1 MRALDVPSESDS
13 DEAIAPA
20 LPAQATQDGVSEHVI
35 VEQATLP
42 VIRLPWESGVFQEIF
57 ARPSIISDDLPTPTM
72 YGQAEL
78 QLRELSAQQSVKRQC
93 RVVTPDKAIFL
104 QAVRRKPDR
113 DFDEKC
119 EYVWGRAVK
128 LWLTLMLA
136 SPSAGKF
143 VQSVCSM
150 EEEEALSSIRDVF
163 GVQSPH
169 TALKRATSLIRFMK
183 WLRPGVDS
191 HEPLMPPEPILYAFL
206 KELTCRSTGKLA
218 ALGTVQALRLAQHVL
233 RCHNLEAVL
242 SPRVVGAAD
251 RSAGEH
257 LPQNQAR
264 DLTVSEV
271 RQVEEAIRAQDAD
284 PIDRFAAGVMCFQLF
299 ARNRWSD
306 VACIDSLSFDVT
318 EVAGRPVGY
327 VEARARHVKQSSQ
340 AKKKKALF
348 MPLVAPIQGVSPDFY
363 WALEWRHAAQL
374 AGIDLTKRP
383 LGALLP
389 APGPEGSFLKRHI
402 DTAEASDWLH
412 GLLLRSDPT
421 RQRTTSHCLKHTVL
435 GWLSRF
441 GIHGETQT
449 LLAHHST
456 GPMSD
461 LAYSRDAL
469 SGPIRQLEQML
480 QQIREGS
487 FLPDATRS
495 GYFVRENVSEAA
507 PSWSMVSE
515 PPTVARPMPAT
526 WEGPDRMEQASV
538 EGEEQHGAS
547 PTGTS
552 LFGTNFGK
560 RWLLMEG
567 TKCSFEPKRVEPTTE
582 GDIRDHS
589 PEAAVEV
596 DVANRTTQQPGITES
611 GEAPEDERDTVCSGA
626 GLVAT
631 DVLSPVSSSDSDTA
645 SSTSMEEETCDQALP
660 DGFEALRNVKST
672 VVHLHRPGAVSL
684 KCGPVVT
691 ENFSR
696 VSHTLEGSVLCKR
709 CFAQA

>member
-1 MRALDVPSESDS
+1 M
-13 DEAIAPA
+13 
-20 LPAQATQDGVSEHVI
+20 
-35 VEQATLP
+35 
-42 VIRLPWESGVFQEIF
+42 
-57 ARPSIISDDLPTPTM
+57 
-72 YGQAEL
+72 
-78 QLRELSAQQSVKRQC
+78 
-93 RVVTPDKAIFL
+93 
-104 QAVRRKPDR
+104 
-113 DFDEKC
+113 
-119 EYVWGRAVK
+119 
-128 LWLTLMLA
+128 
-136 SPSAGKF
+136 
-143 VQSVCSM
+143 
-150 EEEEALSSIRDVF
+150 
-163 GVQSPH
+163 
-169 TALKRATSLIRFMK
+169 
-183 WLRPGVDS
+183 
-191 HEPLMPPEPILYAFL
+191 
-206 KELTCRSTGKLA
+206 
-218 ALGTVQALRLAQHVL
+218 
-233 RCHNLEAVL
+233 

-327 VEARARHVKQSSQ
+327 VEARARRVKQSSQ

-348 MPLVAPIQGVSPDFY
+348 MPLVAPIQGVSPDFH
-363 WALEWRHAAQL
+363 WALEWHHAAQL
-374 AGIDLTKRP
+374 AGIDLAKRP

-389 APGPEGSFLKRHI
+389 APGPGGTFLKRHI

-515 PPTVARPMPAT
+515 PPAVCRPTPAM
-526 WEGPDRMEQASV
+526 WEGPDCKEKASAA
-538 EGEEQHGAS
+538 EDEQHAAS

-552 LFGTNFGK
+552 LFGTNFRK

-567 TKCSFEPKRVEPTTE
+567 TKCSSGPKEVEPTSE
-582 GDIRDHS
+582 DGISDHS
-589 PEAAVEV
+589 PEVAVKVDAA
-596 DVANRTTQQPGITES
+596 DRATQQPGDTS
-611 GEAPEDERDTVCSGA
+611 LGDAPEDEKDTVCSGV

-631 DVLSPVSSSDSDTA
+631 DILSPVSSSDSDTA
-645 SSTSMEEETCDQALP
+645 SSTSMEEETCDPASP
-660 DGFEALRNVKST
+660 TVLRHCEMSNRQSCTCIGQV
-672 VVHLHRPGAVSL
+672 
-684 KCGPVVT
+684 
-691 ENFSR
+691 
-696 VSHTLEGSVLCKR
+696 R
-709 CFAQA
+709 CLSSAAQL

>member
-1 MRALDVPSESDS
+1 MHRELACSMRALEVPSESDS

-20 LPAQATQDGVSEHVI
+20 LPVQATQDGVSEHII

-57 ARPSIISDDLPTPTM
+57 SRPSITSDDLPTPTM

-78 QLRELSAQQSVKRQC
+78 PLRELSAQHSVKRQC
-93 RVVTPDKAIFL
+93 RVVKPDKAIFL

-163 GVQSPH
+163 GVKSPH

-191 HEPLMPPEPILYAFL
+191 HEPLMPPEPTLYAFL

-318 EVAGRPVGY
+318 EVAGRLVGY

-340 AKKKKALF
+340 AKKKKAMF
-348 MPLVAPIQGVSPDFY
+348 MPLVAPIQGVSPDFS

-374 AGIDLTKRP
+374 AGIDLAKRP
-383 LGALLP
+383 HCSRP
-389 APGPEGSFLKRHI
+389 QDQRDPSSN
-402 DTAEASDWLH
+402 DT
-412 GLLLRSDPT
+412 
-421 RQRTTSHCLKHTVL
+421 
-435 GWLSRF
+435 
-441 GIHGETQT
+441 
-449 LLAHHST
+449 
-456 GPMSD
+456 
-461 LAYSRDAL
+461 
-469 SGPIRQLEQML
+469 
-480 QQIREGS
+480 
-487 FLPDATRS
+487 
-495 GYFVRENVSEAA
+495 
-507 PSWSMVSE
+507 
-515 PPTVARPMPAT
+515 
-526 WEGPDRMEQASV
+526 
-538 EGEEQHGAS
+538 
-547 PTGTS
+547 
-552 LFGTNFGK
+552 
-560 RWLLMEG
+560 
-567 TKCSFEPKRVEPTTE
+567 
-582 GDIRDHS
+582 
-589 PEAAVEV
+589 
-596 DVANRTTQQPGITES
+596 
-611 GEAPEDERDTVCSGA
+611 
-626 GLVAT
+626 
-631 DVLSPVSSSDSDTA
+631 
-645 SSTSMEEETCDQALP
+645 
-660 DGFEALRNVKST
+660 
-672 VVHLHRPGAVSL
+672 
-684 KCGPVVT
+684 
-691 ENFSR
+691 
-696 VSHTLEGSVLCKR
+696 
-709 CFAQA
+709 